1 MSAFYCD
8 SSALVPLLLTDL
20 HSVSIGA
27 WLASSPKTLIV
38 SDFAA
43 AEVSAAISRRIR
55 TREIDVEIAR
65 TALGTFDEWRRRS
78 TTRRL
83 TSPGDIAA
91 CERLVRRS
99 ELKLQ
104 APDALHI
111 AIALADGATLVTFD
125 ERLAQAMAGLGPCVV
140 PT

>member
-1 MSAFYCD
+1 MSVLYLD
-8 SSALVPLLLTDL
+8 TSALAPLFLTDS
-20 HSVSIGA
+20 HSASIAA
-27 WLASSPKTLIV
+27 WLAGNPTALVV

-55 TREIDVEIAR
+55 TREIDIAMAQ

-78 TTRRL
+78 TTHRL
-83 TSPGDIAA
+83 TSPADIAA
-91 CERLVRRS
+91 CERLVRRF

-111 AIALADGATLVTFD
+111 AIALADEATLVTFD
-125 ERLAQAMAGLGPCVV
+125 ERQAEAMRQLGSCVV
-140 PT
+140 PS